1 MPTSIHDIWYI
12 KDMFDSKPYE
22 TRMGQ
27 ALAHFEEELKKL
39 RTGRANPGMLD
50 GIFVEAYGQKMPLIQ
65 VATIT
70 VPEPQLLQINPFD
83 PSNLQA
89 IVSAIRD
96 DQSMGLNPSDD
107 GRLVRV
113 PIPTLTTERRQQIVK
128 QLNEKVEETR
138 IALRNIRHDALKEA
152 KGKKDAKELSEDD
165 VKRIE
170 KALDDSM
177 RDAQTKL
184 DATAKAKEQEIMT
197 V

>member
-1 MPTSIHDIWYI
+1 
-12 KDMFDSKPYE
+12 MFDSKPYE
-22 TRMGQ
+22 TRMSQ

-50 GIFVEAYGQKMPLIQ
+50 GVFVEAYGAKMPLIQ

-83 PSNLQA
+83 PANLQP
-89 IVSAIRD
+89 IVAAIRD
-96 DQSMGLNPSDD
+96 DQSLGLNPSDD

-113 PIPTLTTERRQQIVK
+113 PIPALTTERRQQIVK

-152 KGKKDAKELSEDD
+152 KNKKEAKELSEDD
-165 VKRIE
+165 VKRVE

-177 RDAQTKL
+177 RDQQSKL
-184 DATAKAKEQEIMT
+184 DVLAKTKEQDIMT